1 MTPSPEERA
10 AYARKAKPPWNLKAA
25 ESEIARLREELRLN
39 ADTLEA
45 AEQQVAELRT
55 RLDLVGTYPFGRRAL
70 ADLDVAPRITREL
83 HEVADNLERYAARR
97 EETHG

>member
-45 AEQQVAELRT
+45 AEQQVVRLEKWNEERTHLLEFLAATPIAGQVDLWIRTYRAALRE
-55 RLDLVGTYPFGRRAL
+55 G
-70 ADLDVAPRITREL
+70 
-83 HEVADNLERYAARR
+83 
-97 EETHG
+97 THG